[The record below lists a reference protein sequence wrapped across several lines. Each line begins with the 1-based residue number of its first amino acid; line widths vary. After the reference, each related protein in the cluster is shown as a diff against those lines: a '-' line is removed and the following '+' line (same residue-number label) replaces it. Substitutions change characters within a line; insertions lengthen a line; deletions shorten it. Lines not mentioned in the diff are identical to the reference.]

1 MDAVDQKVF
10 NQFQTMIEATM
21 VTGESCGE
29 SIASAAEKVAS
40 ALLAGNRVFTCGENS
55 SGLVAQLLTDY
66 LSQGYEIDRPGFPSL
81 NLNQIAQQSGAAER
95 YNQALKT
102 QAASG
107 DILVLLS
114 SGNNSDLLLG
124 ALNTALDRGMSII
137 LISTGNDDSLINLV
151 SYNDVL
157 INIGSAP
164 SPLIIQSQV
173 QIVQCLCALIDS
185 HIFGGE

>member
-1 MDAVDQKVF
+1 MA
-10 NQFQTMIEATM
+10 
-21 VTGESCGE
+21 TGETCAD
-29 SIASAAEKVAS
+29 SIANAAEKIAS
-40 ALLAGNRVFTCGENS
+40 ALLAGNRVFTCGEHS
-55 SGLVAQLLTDY
+55 RSLVAQLLTDY

-81 NLNQIAQQSGAAER
+81 NLNQIAQQSAAAER

-102 QAASG
+102 QAVSG
-107 DILVLLS
+107 DILVLFS
-114 SGNNSDLLLG
+114 SGDNSSLMLG

-137 LISTGNDDSLINLV
+137 LVSTESDNSLINLV
-151 SYNDVL
+151 SYNDVH

-164 SPLIIQSQV
+164 SPLITQSQI

>member
-1 MDAVDQKVF
+1 
-10 NQFQTMIEATM
+10 
-21 VTGESCGE
+21 
-29 SIASAAEKVAS
+29 
-40 ALLAGNRVFTCGENS
+40 
-55 SGLVAQLLTDY
+55 
-66 LSQGYEIDRPGFPSL
+66 
-81 NLNQIAQQSGAAER
+81 
-95 YNQALKT
+95 LKT

-114 SGNNSDLLLG
+114 GGDNSNLLLG
-124 ALNTALDRGMSII
+124 ALNTALDRGMSIV
-137 LISTGNDDSLINLV
+137 LISTENDDLLINLV
-151 SYNDVL
+151 SYNDVH

>member
-1 MDAVDQKVF
+1 LDAVDQKVF
-10 NQFQTMIEATM
+10 NQFQAMIEATM
-21 VTGESCGE
+21 VTGESCAE

-40 ALLAGNRVFTCGENS
+40 ALLTGNRVFTCGENS

-81 NLNQIAQQSGAAER
+81 NLNQITQQSGAAER

>member
-10 NQFQTMIEATM
+10 SQFQSMIEATM
-21 VTGESCGE
+21 ATGETCAE
-29 SIASAAEKVAS
+29 SIGSAAEKIAS
-40 ALLAGNRVFTCGENS
+40 ALLAGNRVFTCGEHS
-55 SGLVAQLLTDY
+55 SSLVAQLLTDY

-114 SGNNSDLLLG
+114 GGDNSNLLLG
-124 ALNTALDRGMSII
+124 ALNTALDRGMSIV
-137 LISTGNDDSLINLV
+137 LISTENDDLLINLV
-151 SYNDVL
+151 SYNDVH